1 MNATKWNKQNHRKRH
16 IAVKLGLPKPAR
28 MSLEGQNHYGAMM
41 ATYKAFAAEAEPI
54 VAANRDAHA
63 RMFSFDARNG
73 IENNEELYGR
83 SVRQTRQKYA
93 GDIHNFRSPGADCD
107 CEVSEVEK
115 GLLVSMGRNE
125 DGADHNEVKIS

>member
-1 MNATKWNKQNHRKRH
+1 MKSQAQKNFRKLRVFVKRQKDATEQEKTETLNLLGAETNIAKQ
-16 IAVKLGLPKPAR
+16 IT
-28 MSLEGQNHYGAMM
+28 LECAPMI
-41 ATYKAFAAEAEPI
+41 E
-54 VAANRDAHA
+54 ANREAFA
-63 RMFSFDARNG
+63 RMFSHNARNG

-93 GDIHNFRSPGADCD
+93 GDVHNFRSPGTSCD

-125 DGADHNEVKIS
+125 DGTDHNEVKIS